1 MNRSKK
7 LCVLL
12 GVLAAVCGATLIVLQ
27 VEEQQ
32 EKIRNSEEI
41 ILEVPGDSVQSLSWE
56 YEGETL
62 AFHKEDTW
70 LYDKDS
76 AFPVSEERINELLE
90 PFQAF
95 GASFVIEDVEDYGQY
110 GLDDP
115 VCTIELA
122 TEEQSWQI
130 LLGDYSSMDSKRYV
144 SIGDGNVYLVQ
155 NDPLEDFDTD
165 LRGMIANDDTP
176 WFGQVTEIRFSG
188 RENYSAVYEE
198 NSEDTYSSDDVYFA
212 RLGGTKEP
220 VDTAKVESYLYTI
233 SSMKPTDY
241 VTYNATDEDLAFY
254 GLDTPELTV
263 SVDYTAEDEDGNE
276 ERNTFVLHVSRT
288 AEGKKAAEEAAE
300 KAEKEA
306 DVPED
311 IEESPAYV
319 RIGDS
324 KIIYEISS
332 DRYDQLMAAFY
343 DDLRHDQLFWG
354 ELSEVQKIDVSLEGA
369 AYTFT
374 PEKDGDEYTWSYQGE
389 VLENDDFQDALT
401 ALTAEEFTS
410 ETPAQKQEISLTICL
425 DNENE
430 SQVSIDL
437 YRYDGT
443 ACLAVVDGE
452 SISFVDRAA
461 VVDLIEAVHAI
472 VLK

>member
-7 LCVLL
+7 LCILL

-27 VEEQQ
+27 VEEHQ

-41 ILEVPGDSVQSLSWE
+41 ILELPGDSVQSLSWE

-70 LYDKDS
+70 LYDEDS
-76 AFPVSEERINELLE
+76 AFPVSEERIRELLE
-90 PFQAF
+90 LFQAF
-95 GASFVIEDVEDYGQY
+95 GVSFVIEDVEDYGQY

-115 VCTIELA
+115 VCTIDLA
-122 TEEQSWQI
+122 TEDQSYQI
-130 LLGDYSSMDSKRYV
+130 QLGDYSSMDSKRYV

-155 NDPLEDFDTD
+155 NDPLDYFDTD

-176 WFGQVTEIRFSG
+176 WFDQVTEIRFSG
-188 RENYSAVYEE
+188 KEDYSVVYEE
-198 NSEDTYSSDDVYFA
+198 DSHNTYNADDVYFA
-212 RLGGTKEP
+212 KLGGTKKP

-241 VTYNATDEDLAFY
+241 VTYSATDEDLASY

-263 SVDYTAEDEDGNE
+263 AVDYTAENEDGNE
-276 ERNTFVLHVSRT
+276 EQNTFVLHVSRT

-306 DVPED
+306 DGSEDTED
-311 IEESPAYV
+311 IPAYV
-319 RIGDS
+319 RIGES

-343 DDLRHDQLFWG
+343 DDLRHSELFWG

-369 AYTFT
+369 VYTFT
-374 PEKDGDEYTWSYQGE
+374 PEKDGDEYTWSCQEE
-389 VLENDDFQDALT
+389 VLETDDFQNALT
-401 ALTAEEFTS
+401 GLTAEEFTS
-410 ETPAQKQEISLTICL
+410 ETPAQKQEIGLTIYL
-425 DNENE
+425 DNEQTPE
-430 SQVSIDL
+430 VQIRL

-443 ACLAVVDGE
+443 RCLASVDGE
-452 SISFVDRAA
+452 STALVDRDA
-461 VVDLIEAVHAI
+461 VVRLMEAVRAV